1 MIGNG
6 RSKRIIFFKL
16 FFIFIILHFYP
27 GEFIHAQLPDPNFF
41 YYNSG
46 TTIFNYST
54 LTNSTTTNTIV
65 LPAGAQGLAVNNNFF
80 SATPAVTFYTSV
92 GASYKYYDG
101 SAWVST
107 GHNTGNMNATN
118 MGGAGSFI
126 YNWDLVNS
134 KLYKYNGTGAATLV
148 MSLSSASGGIG
159 DVVGDGSGNFYIL
172 KINPTSTLTQFNAS
186 GVVIATYS
194 LSGFPA
200 GFGGN
205 GFAIVNNTLYTNV
218 GVTNI
223 FGTISGTTV
232 TYGGPVTLSVSAP
245 NDYASWPLGL
255 IPLPVELV
263 QFEGIYNKDTRKNDL
278 IWRTSSEIN
287 NHYFTVEYS
296 SDALDWKFLS
306 NIDGAGNSNVLQ
318 TYLLSHSSP
327 YQVTYYRLS
336 QTDMNGSSTFFS
348 PITVMRPSGGSVQ
361 VYPNPA
367 FDVLHISSMEVIH
380 SYAIYD
386 ATGRVVMQMEN
397 AVQLDPIDI
406 GSLQPGLYYCSLEIN
421 GSISNIKFIKE

>member
-1 MIGNG
+1 MRGNENSN
-6 RSKRIIFFKL
+6 RAIFFKI
-16 FFIFIILHFYP
+16 FFISLIIDFYSASFIYT
-27 GEFIHAQLPDPNFF
+27 QLPDPDFF
-41 YYNSG
+41 YYSSG
-46 TTIFNYST
+46 TTIFNYNT
-54 LTNSTTTNTIV
+54 ITNSTTTNTIV
-65 LPAGAQGLAVNNNFF
+65 LPAGAQGLAVNSNFF

-159 DVVGDGSGNFYIL
+159 DVAGDGSGNFYIL
-172 KINPTSTLTQFNAS
+172 KINPTSTLTKFNAS
-186 GVVIATYS
+186 GTVLSTYT

-205 GFAIVNNTLYTNV
+205 GFAIVNNILYTNV
-218 GVTNI
+218 GITNI

-232 TYGGPVTLSVSAP
+232 TYGGPVTLLVTAP

-255 IPLPVELV
+255 IPLPVELI

-278 IWRTSSEIN
+278 VWRTSSEIN
-287 NHYFTVEYS
+287 NNYFTVEYS
-296 SDALDWKFLS
+296 SDAFDWEFLS
-306 NIDGAGNSNVLQ
+306 NIQGAGNSNILQ
-318 TYLLSHSSP
+318 TYLFNHASP

-348 PITVMRPSGGSVQ
+348 PITVTQASNGSVLL
-361 VYPNPA
+361 YPNPA
-367 FDVLHISSMEVIH
+367 FSMLNISSTENIH
-380 SYAIYD
+380 SYTIYD
-386 ATGRVVMQMEN
+386 AIGRIVMQVDN
-397 AVQLDPIDI
+397 AEQLYSIDI
-406 GSLQPGLYYCSLEIN
+406 RSLQPGMYYFSLEIN
-421 GSISNIKFIKE
+421 GSINNIKFIKE